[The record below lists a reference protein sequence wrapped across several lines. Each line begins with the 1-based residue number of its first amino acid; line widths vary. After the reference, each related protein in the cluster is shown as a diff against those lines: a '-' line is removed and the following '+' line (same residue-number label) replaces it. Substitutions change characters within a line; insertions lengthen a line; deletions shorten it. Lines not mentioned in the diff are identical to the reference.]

1 MEGALLDEGFNDI
14 RSEEAEE
21 EAVNT
26 ELHWWSKDKKIF
38 FFLFHTKNLIN
49 TEGKVTF
56 TNCTQN
62 VCVCNKKQNEK
73 NMDEL

>member
-1 MEGALLDEGFNDI
+1 MKVLMILDQKKQRRRLLTLNCTDEVLIIF
-14 RSEEAEE
+14 
-21 EAVNT
+21 
-26 ELHWWSKDKKIF
+26 F